1 MIAPD
6 SDWLEPPCAEHHL
19 LRELSSG
26 MSGLGGRP
34 VRHPAWTDP
43 VGDQAWADRSRVTPV
58 RARPVFSVIPGGQ
71 AKAA

>member
-6 SDWLEPPCAEHHL
+6 SDWLEPPSAERYL
-19 LRELSSG
+19 LREHSSG

-34 VRHPAWTDP
+34 VRHPAWTEP
-43 VGDQAWADRSRVTPV
+43 AADQAIARRPRAAAV
-58 RARPVFSVIPGGQ
+58 RARPVLSVIAGGQ